1 MKNKVS
7 RSSILGILVAAGWV
21 FVPATGCAQPGDLTG
36 TGEFTGFVAGSFGM
50 GTHPA
55 AGGSAGTDFSRYGMA
70 LVEVAYQPLGT
81 RTIQPWPAASTVNRS
96 YLLDFNF
103 CVHVRIPI
111 KSRWAPYAIAGV
123 GLLWDGVKQNSTGP
137 YGNAIFKNFNQF
149 NGALETGGG
158 VRYYIR
164 ENWGIRPEAKVIVS
178 KTTYTRVSM
187 GIFYVLPNF

>member
-1 MKNKVS
+1 M
-7 RSSILGILVAAGWV
+7 
-21 FVPATGCAQPGDLTG
+21 
-36 TGEFTGFVAGSFGM
+36 
-50 GTHPA
+50 
-55 AGGSAGTDFSRYGMA
+55 
-70 LVEVAYQPLGT
+70 
-81 RTIQPWPAASTVNRS
+81 
-96 YLLDFNF
+96 
-103 CVHVRIPI
+103 
-111 KSRWAPYAIAGV
+111 
-123 GLLWDGVKQNSTGP
+123 LWDGVKQNSTGP